1 MKLATVVY
9 NLTKEGHHI
18 VRENVTPAE
27 HLLIVAE
34 HHANAGG
41 KPVVSVKETGDTTK
55 VEVEEEKD
63 DGKGGKVKVKVTKT
77 VPARTA
83 ADEVTRLSGRY
94 AANKINFLFPGA
106 DPKMPTTFDEAEKRG
121 VQLRL
126 PSSKLTEF
134 NVV

>member
-18 VRENVTPAE
+18 QRENVTPAE

-34 HHANAGG
+34 HHANSGG

-55 VEVEEEKD
+55 VEVEE
-63 DGKGGKVKVKVTKT
+63 GGKKVVKT

-83 ADEVTRLSGRY
+83 ADEVARLSGRY

-106 DPKMPTTFDEAEKRG
+106 DPKMPTTFEEAEKRG